1 MIMPQ
6 SPDGRV
12 FCWHISMPPEYPLFQ
27 DRVIPRLFHPDSD
40 LRQGG
45 QGCRLP
51 CLAVNGCMDARRTD
65 KG

>member
-1 MIMPQ
+1 
-6 SPDGRV
+6 
-12 FCWHISMPPEYPLFQ
+12 MPPEYPLFQ